1 MYVEIMKEDAWVYE
15 DKTGRLELIKKPSL
29 DISLELRCQEWEI
42 N

>member
-1 MYVEIMKEDAWVYE
+1 MHVEIMKEDAWVYE

-29 DISLELRCQEWEI
+29 DRYLFGIEVSRMR